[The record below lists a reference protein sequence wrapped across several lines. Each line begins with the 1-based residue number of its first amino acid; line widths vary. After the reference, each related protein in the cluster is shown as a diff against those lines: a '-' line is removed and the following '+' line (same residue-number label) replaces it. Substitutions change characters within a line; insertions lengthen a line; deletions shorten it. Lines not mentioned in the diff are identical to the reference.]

1 MFFEKR
7 CEVRGA
13 VTEQGTEKGIGDDTF
28 RGVHGHQDY
37 TSDNEDDICTYP
49 YVLFFPGILHILY
62 NALQE
67 AIEADPRSAAF
78 IEELRV
84 VERFLHNKPLRL
96 AFITHCLEPA
106 EQGAFKYFSTTHI
119 DWRWEFLEKALNK
132 LVPLLHILF
141 MRFDVGAIQRTVG
154 TVVMDSILSPVATL
168 IATNPHFDTACE
180 LYRVVGTTI
189 EHYAKKLE
197 GCWCHENIWKQ
208 SKGYKRRRQE
218 LETHTGNRR
227 CVWKGRMGPWWVAAG
242 IRLMLAELARCSSD
256 ALANAIARAPP
267 DVASRIMQSLKT
279 TRARIIEILEAK
291 LDFFLPHTVSGNRD
305 LLGRV
310 RW

>member
-1 MFFEKR
+1 MGARITHQIMKTISSHNPTCCSSQAFSISFIMHCRRRLKQIH
-7 CEVRGA
+7 EVRHSSRSCGSLS
-13 VTEQGTEKGIGDDTF
+13 GS
-28 RGVHGHQDY
+28 Y
-37 TSDNEDDICTYP
+37 TTSLS
-49 YVLFFPGILHILY
+49 V
-62 NALQE
+62 
-67 AIEADPRSAAF
+67 
-78 IEELRV
+78 
-84 VERFLHNKPLRL
+84 L